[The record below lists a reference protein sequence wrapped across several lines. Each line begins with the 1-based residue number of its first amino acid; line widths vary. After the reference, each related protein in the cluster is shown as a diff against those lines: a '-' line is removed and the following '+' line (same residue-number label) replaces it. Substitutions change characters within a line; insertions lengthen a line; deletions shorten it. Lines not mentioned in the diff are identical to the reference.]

1 MSYRADAETYA
12 RRVPWVHS
20 RVTASKS
27 LAAPGDSPYIRLP
40 MPSVHDAYP
49 QVEARTRAAWRTWLQ
64 KHHAVSKGIWLVFQK
79 KASDVP
85 SVAYAE
91 AVEEALCFGWIDSR
105 LHPLD
110 DLRYRQVFTPR
121 KPQSEWSALNKQ
133 RVAQLTADGRMR
145 VAGRKAVAVAQAN
158 GSWTKIDHVE
168 AGVVPDEMRHA
179 FARSPIAKQ
188 RFEAFSPS
196 ARKYILHWINNV
208 KSPDKRTERIRL
220 AVQLAGRGLKAHDP
234 RDRAKL
240 GKPAT

>member
-1 MSYRADAETYA
+1 
-12 RRVPWVHS
+12 
-20 RVTASKS
+20 
-27 LAAPGDSPYIRLP
+27 
-40 MPSVHDAYP
+40 MPSVHDTYR
-49 QVEARTRAAWRTWLQ
+49 QLEARSRAAWRSWLQ

-79 KASDVP
+79 QASEVP
-85 SVAYAE
+85 SVKYAE

-121 KPQSEWSALNKQ
+121 KPLSEWSALNKK
-133 RVAQLTADGRMR
+133 RVVQLEADGQLRA
-145 VAGRKAVAVAQAN
+145 AGRTAIAVAKAN

-179 FARSPIAKQ
+179 FARSPIARQ

-196 ARKYILHWINNV
+196 ARKYILHWVNNV
-208 KSPDKRTERIRL
+208 KSADKRTERIRL

-240 GKPAT
+240 SKPTL